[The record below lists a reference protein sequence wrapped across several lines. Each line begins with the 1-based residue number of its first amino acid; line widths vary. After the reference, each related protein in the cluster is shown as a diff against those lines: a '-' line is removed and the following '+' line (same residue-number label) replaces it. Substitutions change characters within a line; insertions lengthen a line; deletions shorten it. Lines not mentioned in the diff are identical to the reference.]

1 LSLQRF
7 VFRFASLGYY
17 TYPGNASEKLGV
29 NNRSIKMPLKKGFSK
44 KTVSENI
51 KKEMKSGKSQA
62 QSVAIALNVARKAK
76 KAAKKKK

>member
-1 LSLQRF
+1 
-7 VFRFASLGYY
+7 
-17 TYPGNASEKLGV
+17 
-29 NNRSIKMPLKKGFSK
+29 MPLKKGFSK

-76 KAAKKKK
+76 KAAKMKK